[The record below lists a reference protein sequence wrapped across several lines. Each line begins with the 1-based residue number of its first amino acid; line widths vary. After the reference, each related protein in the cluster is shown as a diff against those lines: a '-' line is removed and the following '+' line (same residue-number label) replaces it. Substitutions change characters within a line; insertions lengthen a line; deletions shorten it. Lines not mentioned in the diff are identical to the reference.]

1 MINISGYQYTKE
13 ELKAVEDNKK
23 IVLGL
28 TKEQKA
34 KKLTLFIRYY
44 NGEFNPMEKEQ
55 IWNFILNHLTRMGF
69 DYSEILTAYLNENM

>member
-13 ELKAVEDNKK
+13 ELKALEENKK

-34 KKLTLFIRYY
+34 KK
-44 NGEFNPMEKEQ
+44 
-55 IWNFILNHLTRMGF
+55 
-69 DYSEILTAYLNENM
+69 

>member
-13 ELKAVEDNKK
+13 ELKALEENKK

-34 KKLTLFIRYY
+34 EKLTLFIRHY
-44 NGEFNPMEKEQ
+44 NKSFTNMEKDQ
-55 IWNFILNHLTRMGF
+55 KLLKN
-69 DYSEILTAYLNENM
+69 